1 MGSERPSVGSLEM
14 PVLSHLPVAPGTSGV
29 DNTFVSLKPRNKR
42 GFPLSLSTKGSGS
55 RWTCPPRVPTTDRRA
70 RAVVCW
76 DLCVLTCTP
85 TTGTCS
91 GLVPPLQTQLQ
102 TAPNAYV
109 PLHVPLE
116 ACPLAMCPPGGVL
129 PGGVSESLPRRGLH
143 VASLEETAC
152 HLSGLSPCV
161 VLTAKAWAPPRD
173 TGTWGGGSSRE

>member
-116 ACPLAMCPPGGVL
+116 ACPLAMCPPGGVSPGDVSPWRRVAWRCVRVPAQEGPACRQ
-129 PGGVSESLPRRGLH
+129 PGGDSLSSQWSVPLRR
-143 VASLEETAC
+143 ADC
-152 HLSGLSPCV
+152 
-161 VLTAKAWAPPRD
+161 
-173 TGTWGGGSSRE
+173 